1 MTVVHV
7 NQLIFTQTTYHQQ
20 LGHQIQTIDNKENI
34 RKLKI
39 NSRLPQNPQKHSK
52 HFTLHL
58 TSICSTRRNRKR
70 RSNRRKTSQNVC
82 NTGFTPVNEV
92 PTNCTFVMNT
102 PTTDTASPKK
112 RKFSSQDVPG
122 PSSHTKNSNQMP
134 NETPMSEFY
143 HSLLESSYENDFN
156 CKFRISSNS
165 FFVQTKMAN
174 AMVFLSFFCF
184 AAKNQLSEQEMI
196 EKALQMSRLEFMQSK
211 AM

>member
-1 MTVVHV
+1 M
-7 NQLIFTQTTYHQQ
+7 
-20 LGHQIQTIDNKENI
+20 IDNKENI
-34 RKLKI
+34 RKLKKFSPVPR
-39 NSRLPQNPQKHSK
+39 SRKTCTK
-52 HFTLHL
+52 KFTLDL
-58 TSICSTRRNRKR
+58 ISICSTRRNRKR

-82 NTGFTPVNEV
+82 GFTPVNDV
-92 PTNCTFVMNT
+92 PTNCTFAMNT

-134 NETPMSEFY
+134 KESPMSEFY

-156 CKFRISSNS
+156 CKLIIFSNS
-165 FFVQTKMAN
+165 FFIQTNMADT
-174 AMVFLSFFCF
+174 MVFLFFF
-184 AAKNQLSEQEMI
+184 SVGKNQLSEQEMI